1 MVDVKYIN
9 LDYLATPLQFLCQEG
24 HTTRSC
30 KVKKAE
36 LQPEGLSRDDVLF
49 WSFVQPQARPASFLV
64 LSDHENDSEDD
75 GNDDEE
81 MEGEDDD

>member
-1 MVDVKYIN
+1 MVDLKYIN
-9 LDYLATPLQFLCQEG
+9 LDYLAKPLQFLCQEG

-49 WSFVQPQARPASFLV
+49 WSSVQPQARPASLLV
-64 LSDHENDSEDD
+64 LSDHKSDSEDD
-75 GNDDEE
+75 GNDDAEI
-81 MEGEDDD
+81 EGEDDD